1 MRRQVA
7 ICFLAAICFSGVVA
21 SSEQHDGKLLNK
33 QCKRAIPLMP
43 WRANYRLSCTYL
55 CQGWPFRF
63 GNEPDGIP
71 CGPVQPLIRTTNVC
85 AGGLCV
91 PAYIAERTF
100 NLRNKTITNLRTS
113 EGTTEE
119 PTKKLLHSTT
129 NFPKTSGVTRR
140 KHYTPSERTQGTT
153 GDAAV
158 EMSTTSLRSASTE
171 NSAVTTTS
179 AIETTFETRTDRASE
194 DFGSSVVT
202 STTSSET
209 AAELPTEMHI
219 RSEQPT
225 TSVLPE
231 ITDSATHTEHPFV
244 TDDGDDFWQP
254 IA

>member
-119 PTKKLLHSTT
+119 PTKLLLHSTT

-158 EMSTTSLRSASTE
+158 EMSTTSLRSASRSLCPFAGCVVLTAGDARGLRE
-171 NSAVTTTS
+171 VGCRMQQQLSR
-179 AIETTFETRTDRASE
+179 F
-194 DFGSSVVT
+194 FCGSLRGAQVC
-202 STTSSET
+202 
-209 AAELPTEMHI
+209 
-219 RSEQPT
+219 
-225 TSVLPE
+225 
-231 ITDSATHTEHPFV
+231 
-244 TDDGDDFWQP
+244 DGLV
-254 IA
+254 A

>member
-21 SSEQHDGKLLNK
+21 SSEHHDDKLRNK

-55 CQGWPFRF
+55 CKGWPFRS

-71 CGPVQPLIRTTNVC
+71 CGPAQPLIRTTNVC
-85 AGGLCV
+85 VSGLCV
-91 PAYIAERTF
+91 PAYVAERIF
-100 NLRNKTITNLRTS
+100 SLRKKTIPNVRTS

-119 PTKKLLHSTT
+119 PTKQLLHSTT

-140 KHYTPSERTQGTT
+140 KLYTPT

-158 EMSTTSLRSASTE
+158 EISTTSLRSASTE
-171 NSAVTTTS
+171 RPAVTTTS
-179 AIETTFETRTDRASE
+179 GIETTFEIRTDRASE
-194 DFGSSVVT
+194 DFGSSFVT

-209 AAELPTEMHI
+209 ATELPTEMHI

-225 TSVLPE
+225 TSAPPE
-231 ITDSATHTEHPFV
+231 ITEPSFD